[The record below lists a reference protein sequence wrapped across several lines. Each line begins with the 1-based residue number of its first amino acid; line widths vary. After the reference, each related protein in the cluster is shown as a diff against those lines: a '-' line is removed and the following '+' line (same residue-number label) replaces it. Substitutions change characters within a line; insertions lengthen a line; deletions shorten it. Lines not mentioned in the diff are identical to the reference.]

1 MRSRKEKILKYLRTH
16 KRGITTL
23 QAAHLFGEYRL
34 SGRIFDLRQD
44 GHVID
49 SERVEVMNRDGR
61 KVQVVAYHLIKEK
74 E

>member
-1 MRSRKEKILKYLRTH
+1 MKARKDKILKYLKTH

-23 QAAHLFGEYRL
+23 QAVNLFGETRL
-34 SGRIFDLRQD
+34 SGRIYDLRRD

-49 SERVEVMNRDGR
+49 SEWVEVMNRDGK